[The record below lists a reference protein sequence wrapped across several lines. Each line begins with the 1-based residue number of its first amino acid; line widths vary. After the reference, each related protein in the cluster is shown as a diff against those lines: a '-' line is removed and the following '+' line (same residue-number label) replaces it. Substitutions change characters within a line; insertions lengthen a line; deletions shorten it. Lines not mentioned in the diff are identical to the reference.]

1 MTNRYHVDVPEVTN
15 PPSKISSYEFC
26 PERSPKR
33 EQRDFIVSLY
43 DDGTLIWDDATKR
56 RKVISPEKGFLK
68 ALFGL
73 ENEVISTEERSFMV
87 STQSSVGVRSMF
99 HRICVLESA
108 RVPFDEETVT
118 PLDDHLEEI
127 FWSEVNPQ
135 LLYPLTR
142 RTVGRKPKK

>member
-56 RKVISPEKGFLK
+56 RKVISAENGFLK
-68 ALFGL
+68 AVLGV
-73 ENEVISTEERSFMV
+73 ENEVLSETERPFLIRTNSNI
-87 STQSSVGVRSMF
+87 GIRSMF
-99 HRICVLESA
+99 YRLHVFESG
-108 RVPFDEETVT
+108 RVPFDTETVI

-127 FWSEVNPQ
+127 FWLEVNPQ
-135 LLYPLTR
+135 LPDPLTR
-142 RTVGRKPKK
+142 RTTGRKPTK

>member
-1 MTNRYHVDVPEVTN
+1 MSNDRPIRVELLERP
-15 PPSKISSYEFC
+15 KKLGLYEFC
-26 PERSPKR
+26 PRDCAKR
-33 EQRDFIVSLY
+33 DERDFNVTLY

-68 ALFGL
+68 TLFGL

-118 PLDDHLEEI
+118 PLDVHLEEI
-127 FWSEVNPQ
+127 FWFEVNPQ
-135 LLYPLTR
+135 LPDPLTR
-142 RTVGRKPKK
+142 RTTGRKPTK